1 MIDFS
6 VFLTLVHLQIV
17 RALRK
22 KLKKIDG
29 LITKQKN
36 GETLDEQQ
44 LQCIATLDSVLS
56 EMEEFLSG
64 GRQARPSSDEE
75 DEEP

>member
-1 MIDFS
+1 M
-6 VFLTLVHLQIV
+6 QIV